1 MKKHVLKEAC
11 FFHFGIKPIYSHNPK
26 IMFNYELYFHFQLST
41 FNFPIST
48 FNFPISTFS
57 THFVILRN
65 CSSITFN
72 FCLSDLPCT
81 ALNFLEIRQYSC
93 ENLPRAEQIILS
105 INLKVISSQFL
116 KEILKKVLTFVP
128 RCAIII

>member
-1 MKKHVLKEAC
+1 MTNSRRGKHTAARDREKIEEGKEIGEKKGMETGKLK
-11 FFHFGIKPIYSHNPK
+11 
-26 IMFNYELYFHFQLST
+26 
-41 FNFPIST
+41 
-48 FNFPISTFS
+48 
-57 THFVILRN
+57 VLRN

-105 INLKVISSQFL
+105 INFKVISSQFL
-116 KEILKKVLTFVP
+116 IDLVKDGLLSLTDAAKRSNMTESEFAELPDMKK
-128 RCAIII
+128 A